1 MWRIESYGPQ
11 YDGWYDDLTQD
22 QQDAILA
29 RLAMLAEQ
37 GPNLKRPVIGKIES
51 SRHKNMKELRAS
63 KEGSIRILF
72 VFDPLQNV
80 ILLVGG
86 DKTGQWEKWY
96 RKAINEADQ
105 IYDQYIE
112 ELRDEGRR

>member
-1 MWRIESYGPQ
+1 
-11 YDGWYDDLTQD
+11 
-22 QQDAILA
+22 
-29 RLAMLAEQ
+29 
-37 GPNLKRPVIGKIES
+37 
-51 SRHKNMKELRAS
+51 
-63 KEGSIRILF
+63 